1 MAISRSTAAA
11 SETSQVLDVV
21 RDIHQRNSDFEGKL
35 DSIES
40 RLIRTVRS
48 LDFYCASISLTVVL
62 QETSIVQ
69 HQTPPIMTPG
79 LLRMFLDS
87 QRELDEDIKR
97 SALNMSP
104 DLRVTGCR
112 CTYLHNHDAVPTAR
126 QTRHSGRNWCR
137 CHTSD
142 KRLASLCAQHTFCN
156 WLLRC
161 CVTVS
166 LEITHGAGGLS
177 ISPGLR
183 FRAVVPANSP
193 TFALLSNNSHVLW
206 EMWARKESAK
216 VNDALQDTA
225 KGLLE
230 MFRDGSA
237 CPTDAL
243 PNGDTILH
251 VRRIPI
257 HTPRLREYPSHCT
270 MRPNKYEGCSTLART
285 NQVLEPRFK
294 HSVAQTDQDPCRQRG
309 GPKHRKQQW

>member
-1 MAISRSTAAA
+1 MSHSTAAA

-21 RDIHQRNSDFEGKL
+21 RDIHQRNNDFAGKL
-35 DSIES
+35 NSIES
-40 RLIRTVRS
+40 RLIQTVRS
-48 LDFYCASISLTVVL
+48 PDFYCARISLTVGL

-69 HQTPPIMTPG
+69 HQTHPMMTPD
-79 LLRMFLDS
+79 LLRVFLDS
-87 QRELDEDIKR
+87 QGKLDGDIKR
-97 SALNMSP
+97 VALHMLP
-104 DLRVTGCR
+104 GLTGTGCR
-112 CTYLHNHDAVPTAR
+112 CTYLHNEDAVPSAR
-126 QTRHSGRNWCR
+126 QTRHSSRNRCR

-142 KRLASLCAQHTFCN
+142 RRLASISAQHTFCN

-183 FRAVVPANSP
+183 FRAVVPANSA
-193 TFALLSNNSHVLW
+193 TFAFLSNSSHVLW
-206 EMWARKESAK
+206 EMWARKESVQ
-216 VNDALQDTA
+216 VNDALQDTS

-251 VRRIPI
+251 VRHIPI
-257 HTPRLREYPSHCT
+257 HTPRLGEHRSHCT
-270 MRPNKYEGCSTLART
+270 ICSNKYEGCSTMART
-285 NQVLEPRFK
+285 N
-294 HSVAQTDQDPCRQRG
+294 
-309 GPKHRKQQW
+309 